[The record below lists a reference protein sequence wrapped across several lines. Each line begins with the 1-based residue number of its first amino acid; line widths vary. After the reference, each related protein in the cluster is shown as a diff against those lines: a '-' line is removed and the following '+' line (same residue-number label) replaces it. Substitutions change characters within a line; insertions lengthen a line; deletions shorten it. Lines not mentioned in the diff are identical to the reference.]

1 MAMKTKGGRRRAR
14 RREARRNAGN
24 VETQHYGGSE
34 AKTNEYRNRFS
45 AAATRGEAQAN
56 AGVERANQGARVADR
71 SLASGEVTSNQ
82 LLNRNVDA
90 GQRAGEGFD
99 KAIGDYGAGRGAI
112 LNNAGQL
119 EADAATAAQD
129 YKQTSDAAF
138 RLNQDRNTRA
148 ALATAAGRGAAGLRT
163 ALASS
168 SQANADAATQQQIL
182 QAQELNAIR
191 QQRAEALATAAGIRA
206 GVGAQ
211 DQNAAGIYS
220 GRQQTND
227 ANAIGLNAQGANIA
241 TQRAGVQQAA
251 ANLGAQVGTSQQ
263 GLNTGALT
271 GLEETQLG
279 SAQASATA
287 TAANQAAKQDRK
299 IRMFTDPFVGF
310 NRSN

>member
-1 MAMKTKGGRRRAR
+1 MATRGRRRRQKR
-14 RREARRNAGN
+14 RAERKSAGN
-24 VETQHYGGSE
+24 VEVQNYGGSE
-34 AKTNEYRNRFS
+34 AKTNEYRGKFS
-45 AAATRGEAQAN
+45 DAADRGETRAN
-56 AGVERANQGARVADR
+56 AGVDRANDGARTADR
-71 SLASGEVTSNQ
+71 GLAESGATAKA

-90 GQRAGEGFD
+90 GERAGQGFNQ
-99 KAIGDYGAGRGAI
+99 AIGNYDSGRGAI
-112 LNNAGQL
+112 LGNAGQL

-163 ALASS
+163 ALATSV
-168 SQANADAATQQQIL
+168 QGNADAASQQQII

-191 QQRAEALATAAGIRA
+191 QQKADALATAAGIRA

-220 GRQQTND
+220 NRQQTND
-227 ANAIGLNAQGANIA
+227 ANAIGLNGQGANVA
-241 TQRAGVQQAA
+241 VSRAGVQQAA

-263 GLNTGALT
+263 GLSTGALT

-279 SAQASATA
+279 SAQQAATG
-287 TAANQAAKQDRK
+287 TAANQAAKQDRR